1 MGLEIHSQRIIQLSM
16 ASHADPKMALMNS
29 GTIYSK
35 TERGRA
41 EIAGR
46 SGQVNPAQ
54 RRILILIDGHKTV
67 NDLGAFARAGELE
80 PDLVHLRQLGLIE
93 SGDNDEPLPLP
104 AAPGFSAPASPTE
117 APRPAT
123 SPEEF
128 SKVRADA
135 SGFVSDRLGAAGAPI
150 CGAIERCKSPE
161 ELRRLLRGVE
171 AFVGEKLDA
180 DTAQSFARHFGK
192 LLL

>member
-1 MGLEIHSQRIIQLSM
+1 
-16 ASHADPKMALMNS
+16 MALMNP
-29 GTIYSK
+29 GTVYFK
-35 TERGRA
+35 TDKGRA
-41 EIAGR
+41 EVAGR
-46 SGQVNPAQ
+46 SGAVNLAQ
-54 RRILILIDGHKTV
+54 RRVLILVDGKKTV

-93 SGDNDEPLPLP
+93 SSENDEPLPPP
-104 AAPGFSAPASPTE
+104 AAPGFAAPASPTE

-123 SPEEF
+123 SLEEF
-128 SKVRADA
+128 SKVRGDA
-135 SGFVSDRLGAAGAPI
+135 SNFVADRLGVAGVPI

-171 AFVGEKLDA
+171 AFVSEKLDA
-180 DTAQSFARHFGK
+180 ETAQSFARHFGK